1 MLRYSFLFL
10 SLILYFLIFNN
21 KKNIAKLPIITLYIM
36 FSSTKLPITSDILV
50 VLKLTVDSV
59 LYKTCEIALLMRFW
73 LYNISYISHLLNH
86 VKA

>member
-1 MLRYSFLFL
+1 
-10 SLILYFLIFNN
+10 
-21 KKNIAKLPIITLYIM
+21 M